1 MAFKMKNP
9 NMGVAAKMA
18 GDPRAALKMRS
29 ALKRTDIKLI
39 NVDDMGNETKRE
51 ISKEEFQDIRNMSD
65 QEYREKY
72 GGSKPSIDTKG
83 SNITNTNIGRT
94 GGGLDKEGPMG
105 GHGYNK
111 DAYDSK
117 IILTGEDVTDYK
129 ETQTDQEKSTPYAD
143 GTDREITADANII
156 QTKEGTFGSGK
167 PNDVIKS
174 NQLSESDQRKKL
186 VDLFSQYAFGYK
198 GEHQIKINS
207 NGQPTYNGRPI
218 TYKMLDALEDKKL
231 SAEYKSREGGDK

>member
-1 MAFKMKNP
+1 MKNP
-9 NMGVAAKMA
+9 NMGAAAKMA

-51 ISKEEFQDIRNMSD
+51 ISKEEFQDIRNMSE

-83 SNITNTNIGRT
+83 SNVTDTNIGRT
-94 GGGLDKEGPMG
+94 GGGLDGEGDMG
-105 GHGYNK
+105 GSGYNK

-129 ETQTDQEKSTPYAD
+129 ETQQDKEKTTPAG
-143 GTDREITADANII
+143 GTDREIKADANII

-167 PNDVIKS
+167 PNEAISTSYSDFS
-174 NQLSESDQRKKL
+174 TSDQKDYLSK
-186 VDLFSQYAFGYK
+186 LFSEQMPDFKGDFQITFRDGKPFYK
-198 GEHQIKINS
+198 
-207 NGQPTYNGRPI
+207 GRPI
-218 TYKMLDALEDKKL
+218 TYRMLDALEDKKL